1 MTEKELKVLF
11 ENNSNCY
18 TEVLTDDGEFQEMAI
33 TFDVFLSLV
42 KKLNLHV
49 VSNNEVA
56 VCDKQG
62 CLNSPRHGSSWCI
75 NHEPRKISQTDC

>member
-33 TFDVFLSLV
+33 TFDVFVSLV
-42 KKLNLHV
+42 KILNIPV
-49 VSNNEVA
+49 VIDT
-56 VCDKQG
+56 VCCENCVNFCSETKTCDETCIEYSEFKQ
-62 CLNSPRHGSSWCI
+62 
-75 NHEPRKISQTDC
+75 QTGL